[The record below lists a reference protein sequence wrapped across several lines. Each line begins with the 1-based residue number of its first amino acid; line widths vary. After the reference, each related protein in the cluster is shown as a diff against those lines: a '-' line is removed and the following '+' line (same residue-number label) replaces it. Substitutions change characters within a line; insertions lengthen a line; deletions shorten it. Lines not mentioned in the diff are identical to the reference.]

1 MYRKYKVTEPK
12 GSNFSAYRKSLVSE
26 MFDIGD
32 SKPLNS
38 GFSKL
43 DVDCGSAIKTLVI
56 KNSMWKTVITIPH
69 TNKKTEGYICCLYL
83 RSSFGWQRNQNF
95 SQTPLFFSQ
104 EIKTTN

>member
-56 KNSMWKTVITIPH
+56 KNSM
-69 TNKKTEGYICCLYL
+69 
-83 RSSFGWQRNQNF
+83 
-95 SQTPLFFSQ
+95 
-104 EIKTTN
+104 